1 MKTYWGTLLHRTLGR
16 FWFPWVSAK
25 CDFFSRFA
33 HFISCPF
40 SIINLSHEHGYMSP
54 ANPDKLLS
62 LVENS
67 IGDSWHGK
75 HAWRRPQ
82 RDHKI
87 QASWLYKGSGVGLE
101 YLAAPGKLSLCIC
114 FPTVGSANI
123 YSGPQLGNQNLK
135 TFTNFQ
141 WRFIINIKQPPAI
154 PSATGLDFPGTC
166 HVTFGRSESSCQ
178 SSLKFY
184 LTYLPLLEFRVQ

>member
-1 MKTYWGTLLHRTLGR
+1 MSLLILSMATLHKNYPLLLEGWRHTGGLCCIELLDASG
-16 FWFPWVSAK
+16 FLECLPNVIFFP
-25 CDFFSRFA
+25 RFA

-54 ANPDKLLS
+54 ASPDKLLS

-87 QASWLYKGSGVGLE
+87 QASWLIIKGLRGGAGIPGCTWEIESL
-101 YLAAPGKLSLCIC
+101 YLLSYGRVCKYL
-114 FPTVGSANI
+114 
-123 YSGPQLGNQNLK
+123 
-135 TFTNFQ
+135 Q
-141 WRFIINIKQPPAI
+141 WSTA
-154 PSATGLDFPGTC
+154 G
-166 HVTFGRSESSCQ
+166 
-178 SSLKFY
+178 
-184 LTYLPLLEFRVQ
+184 